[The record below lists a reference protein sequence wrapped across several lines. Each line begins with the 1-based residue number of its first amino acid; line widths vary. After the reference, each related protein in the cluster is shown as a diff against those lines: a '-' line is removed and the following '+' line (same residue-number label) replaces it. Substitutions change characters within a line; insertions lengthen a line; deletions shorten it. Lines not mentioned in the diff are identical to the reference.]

1 MPNLPDYRSRFL
13 FSFKPS
19 SLPAYLERI
28 TWRKS
33 LAQQQITVPWPYIS
47 LRRENRQTNTRYP
60 NHEAATQS
68 LSVVRNVLL
77 LDQMITL
84 LCLEQTW
91 LCTSTMVRP
100 KSNWM
105 YSSTSKAITLSIRNG
120 HNMAY
125 ITVQISSFSPYHML
139 HLHPETKYSCFKSLE
154 VSSPWDL
161 QPTMA
166 EAVSHVCS
174 LPHLC
179 QETSETEAG
188 PQMNPTHWWVS
199 SPTLSF
205 SKVWKPHWSFQ
216 DFCFQDNPNKSHTS
230 ENYYISKTDLYRLC

>member
-139 HLHPETKYSCFKSLE
+139 HLHPEIKYSCFKSLE
-154 VSSPWDL
+154 ISSPPWLKLSPMYAVCLISARRPQKQKQDHRWIPLALMGVQSHSVLL
-161 QPTMA
+161 QGLKATL
-166 EAVSHVCS
+166 ELSGLL
-174 LPHLC
+174 LPR
-179 QETSETEAG
+179 Q
-188 PQMNPTHWWVS
+188 PQQ
-199 SPTLSF
+199 
-205 SKVWKPHWSFQ
+205 KPHIRELLHQ
-216 DFCFQDNPNKSHTS
+216 
-230 ENYYISKTDLYRLC
+230 